1 MNSTSSGVEIWLRLD
16 GLRVVCNIVNADEST
31 YRREIDSLSLRGAQR
46 EITGYLIGYGYRPE
60 DGWTVEAVG
69 ESGVAA
75 EPWRRFNPATDGQ

>member
-75 EPWRRFNPATDGQ
+75 EAWRRFNPATDGQ

>member
-46 EITGYLIGYGYRPE
+46 EVSGFLVGNGYRPE
-60 DGWTVEAVG
+60 HDWTVEAVG

-75 EPWRRFNPATDGQ
+75 EAWRRFNPATDGQ

>member
-1 MNSTSSGVEIWLRLD
+1 
-16 GLRVVCNIVNADEST
+16 LRVVCNIVNADEST

-75 EPWRRFNPATDGQ
+75 EAWRRFNPATDGQ